1 MMNFLRLY
9 VVVLMLGWFLWL
21 ALDKRAPEAA
31 VSVAPPPTP
40 YPLPLPER
48 PGYPEYPGFQP
59 PPLDAGLMADFRYVV
74 DALKAGQTR
83 RGFLVV
89 WPRRYWALSGV
100 ITLLLFVA
108 VPPLGRVLRRR
119 KSPVS
124 AGGTATGKDPG

>member
-21 ALDKRAPEAA
+21 VLDKRVPEAA
-31 VSVAPPPTP
+31 VLAAPPPAP
-40 YPLPLPER
+40 FALPLPER
-48 PGYPEYPGFQP
+48 PGYPEYPGLQP
-59 PPLDAGLMADFRYVV
+59 PPLEAGLMADFQYVV

-83 RGFLVV
+83 RGFMVV

-100 ITLLLFVA
+100 ISLLLFVA

-119 KSPVS
+119 RSPVP
-124 AGGTATGKDPG
+124 ARETATGKDAG